1 MIFQILIFIV
11 SIFILSWLSSH
22 LVKTLVDIAKY
33 LRWREFIIAFFMMA
47 FAASLPNLFVDL
59 NAALHGLP
67 QIAFG
72 DIIGGNLVDLTL
84 VAAIAVFFTKK
95 ILPADS
101 KMVQGSALFTM
112 LIAVLPLLM
121 MWDGNLTRG
130 DGLILIFSFIAY
142 SYWIF
147 SKEERFR
154 KFYKKAKNEP
164 AKFMKG
170 RFGFW
175 LNVGKMILLLAVL
188 LLASYG
194 VVDSAKYFSNN
205 FGVSLSLVAIL
216 IVGFGN
222 CFPEIYFSI
231 VSAKKGEGW
240 MVLGDLMGS
249 VIICATLVLG
259 IVALVAPFEIK
270 DFSPFAVARA
280 FTIIAALF
288 FLVVVKT
295 GQKITKKE
303 GLILLSIYI
312 AFLLTEIFIKF

>member
-1 MIFQILIFIV
+1 MFFQIAIFIV
-11 SIFILSWLSSH
+11 SIFILSWLSSQ

-33 LRWREFIIAFFMMA
+33 LRWREFIIAFFVMA

-95 ILPADS
+95 MLPADS
-101 KMVQGSALFTM
+101 KMVQGSTLFTI
-112 LIAVLPLLM
+112 LIAILPLLII
-121 MWDGNLTRG
+121 WDGSLTRG
-130 DGLILIFSFIAY
+130 DGLILIFSFILY
-142 SYWIF
+142 SYWLF
-147 SKEERFR
+147 SKEERFK
-154 KFYKKAKNEP
+154 KFYRKNAREP
-164 AKFMKG
+164 GRFMRG
-170 RFGFW
+170 RFGFL
-175 LNVGKMILLLAVL
+175 LNLGKMVL
-188 LLASYG
+188 LLALLLSASFG
-194 VVDSAKYFSNN
+194 VINSAQFFSAR
-205 FGVSLSLVAIL
+205 FGVSLSLVGIL
-216 IVGFGN
+216 IVGLGN

-259 IVALVAPFEIK
+259 IIALVAPFEIK
-270 DFSPFAVARA
+270 DFSPFIIARA
-280 FTIIAALF
+280 FTLIAALF
-288 FLVVVKT
+288 FLVVIKT

-303 GLILLSIYI
+303 GLLLLSIYL
-312 AFLLTEIFIKF
+312 AFLLTEIFLPG